1 MRQNQPFLSSLQCAW
16 QGLFDL
22 YFTQR
27 NFRIHLLV
35 TVCALTV
42 ASTLRFDAWRWALL
56 IQTIG
61 LVLVA
66 EGLNSALESTV
77 DICSPEIRPLARQAK
92 DMAAGAVLIATFCS
106 IISGLCLLG
115 PPLFELVWPIRPPQ

>member
-1 MRQNQPFLSSLQCAW
+1 MRQNQPFLKSLRCAW

-27 NFRIHLLV
+27 NFRIHLVV
-35 TVCALTV
+35 TVCALAA
-42 ASTLRFDAWRWALL
+42 ASWLQFALWQWGML

-66 EGLNSALESTV
+66 EGLNSAVETVV
-77 DICSPEIRPLARQAK
+77 DICSPEIHPLARQAK

-106 IISGLCLLG
+106 IASGLCLFG
-115 PPLFELVWPIRPPQ
+115 PALWGLLFPG

>member
-1 MRQNQPFLSSLQCAW
+1 MRQNQPFLKSLRCAW

-27 NFRIHLLV
+27 NFRIHLVV
-35 TVCALTV
+35 TVCAVT
-42 ASTLRFDAWRWALL
+42 AAWWFRFDAWRWGML

-66 EGLNSALESTV
+66 EGLNSAVETAV
-77 DICSPEIRPLARQAK
+77 DICSPEIQPLARQAK

-106 IISGLCLLG
+106 IVSGLCLFG
-115 PPLFELVWPIRPPQ
+115 PPLWELLFPR

>member
-1 MRQNQPFLSSLQCAW
+1 MRQNQPFLKSVQCAW

-27 NFRIHLLV
+27 NFRIHLVV
-35 TVCALTV
+35 TVCAL
-42 ASTLRFDAWRWALL
+42 AAACWLQFDPWQWGML

-66 EGLNSALESTV
+66 EGLNSAVETAV
-77 DICSPEIRPLARQAK
+77 DICSPEIQPLARQAK
-92 DMAAGAVLIATFCS
+92 DMAAGAVLIATICS
-106 IISGLCLLG
+106 IFSGLCLFG
-115 PPLFELVWPIRPPQ
+115 PPLWAVIFGT